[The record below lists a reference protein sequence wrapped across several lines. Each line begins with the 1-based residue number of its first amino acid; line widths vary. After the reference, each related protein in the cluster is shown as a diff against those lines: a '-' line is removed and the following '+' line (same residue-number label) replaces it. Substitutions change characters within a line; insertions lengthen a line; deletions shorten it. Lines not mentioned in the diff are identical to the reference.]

1 MLIGKKGIYAC
12 SGVGSFLFNIVLH
25 QILEICEPPPFGRFF
40 GDFSRLCYTQGKYSA
55 KKC

>member
-1 MLIGKKGIYAC
+1 MPVAVWVL
-12 SGVGSFLFNIVLH
+12 FLFNIVLH
-25 QILEICEPPPFGRFF
+25 QILEICEHPPFGRFF